1 MIELAVGKNKHILK
15 ERILKHATMLFYTN
29 GVKMIKMDTIAKDLS
44 ISKKNTLFIFS
55 YKRRFVFSLFGKRK
69 RSLMQAYGTL
79 QTNWKS

>member
-1 MIELAVGKNKHILK
+1 MIELVAGKNKHILK
-15 ERILKHATMLFYTN
+15 ERILKHATMLFYAN

-69 RSLMQAYGTL
+69 RIFMQAYGNL
-79 QTNWKS
+79 QTNWKT